1 MNNLLNNST
10 SDLAL
15 TPDAMQWWRDAKF
28 GMFIHWGVYAVPGR
42 GEWVMWNERIPH
54 REYRKLADQFNPQ
67 KFNPR
72 AWAETARAAGMKYM
86 VLTAKHHDGFCLFN
100 SQVSD
105 FTSAKTAAR
114 RDFIGEY
121 VEACR
126 EAGLGVG
133 LYYSP
138 LDWRYPGFFFPDLY
152 PESAEEMKQQT
163 YDQVR
168 ELLTQYGKI
177 DILWFDGGE
186 DDWLGFGG
194 IEWGAGGWRT
204 RDTRWPQEKRYPG
217 KPFWEGEKLTAM
229 IRSLQPQIVVNNRGG
244 WEGDFIT
251 PERKIGAFNPQRA
264 WETCDCLADSWGYIP
279 GRPVRSL
286 RSIIHL
292 LVQVVTGDGNLLLNV
307 GPTPE
312 GEIEPRQVRRLAQVG
327 RWLETYGQSIYG
339 TRGGPFPTQPWGGF
353 TWRENRLYAHVIDWP
368 EDTITIPSLPQR
380 IQRVRSLTSN
390 EVILE
395 KPNGE
400 LFIRVPDTDR
410 QTYDTV
416 IEIEL
421 DGPVQ
426 G

>member
-177 DILWFDGGE
+177 DILWFDGMG
-186 DDWLGFGG
+186 
-194 IEWGAGGWRT
+194 
-204 RDTRWPQEKRYPG
+204 
-217 KPFWEGEKLTAM
+217 
-229 IRSLQPQIVVNNRGG
+229 S
-244 WEGDFIT
+244 
-251 PERKIGAFNPQRA
+251 
-264 WETCDCLADSWGYIP
+264 
-279 GRPVRSL
+279 
-286 RSIIHL
+286 
-292 LVQVVTGDGNLLLNV
+292 
-307 GPTPE
+307 
-312 GEIEPRQVRRLAQVG
+312 RRLANARHTLAAG
-327 RWLETYGQSIYG
+327 KALS
-339 TRGGPFPTQPWGGF
+339 
-353 TWRENRLYAHVIDWP
+353 
-368 EDTITIPSLPQR
+368 
-380 IQRVRSLTSN
+380 
-390 EVILE
+390 
-395 KPNGE
+395 
-400 LFIRVPDTDR
+400 R
-410 QTYDTV
+410 QTFLGRRKTNRHDPLAPTA
-416 IEIEL
+416 
-421 DGPVQ
+421 DRGQ
-426 G
+426 